1 MSELT
6 RDQILGST
14 DQRIVAVEVPEWG
27 GTVHVRTMTGRERD
41 EWECSLIVDLEAR
54 TFEHRRDNLR
64 SRLLVRVLCDATGK
78 PLFTAAD
85 IAALGEKSG
94 TALDRVYATA
104 ATVNRLSRSDIEELE
119 KNSAAGLSAGTG

>member
-14 DQRIVAVEVPEWG
+14 DGRIVAVEVPEWG

-41 EWECSLIVDLEAR
+41 EWECSLIVDPTAR

-64 SRLLVRVLCDATGK
+64 SRLLVRVLCDAAGK

-85 IAALGEKSG
+85 VAALGEKSG
-94 TALDRVYATA
+94 TALDRVYTQA

-119 KNSAAGLSAGTG
+119 KNSAAGPSAGTG